1 VGSDTLP
8 VRELIEDGRN
18 GLMADMFNIEALANR
33 IEEALDHRESMSQ
46 IRANA
51 RQTIVDRYALRDL
64 LPRHLQLM
72 RDLAERRVPS
82 EGSTVRGPAGGAAQS
97 GQSKSVQNRSGRP
110 GNIPRGK
117 HRRRR

>member
-1 VGSDTLP
+1 LP

-33 IEEALDHRESMSQ
+33 IEEALDQRESMSQ

-82 EGSTVRGPAGGAAQS
+82 EASAGRGLAGGAAQG
-97 GQSKSVQNRSGRP
+97 GQSKSAQTRSGRP